1 MCMELLSF
9 LIEHKCSSHLWDPLQ
24 VSRNGLAFL
33 RLMFADDL
41 ILFAKAD
48 LKNNTIIKDVLDSFC
63 EIFGQKVSLS
73 KSRVYFSPNVPPHA
87 REELCHVWSY
97 PIFTKVTHN
106 FTSMIQLIQ
115 DDGKPVLTK

>member
-1 MCMELLSF
+1 MELLSF
-9 LIEHKCSSHLWDPLQ
+9 LIEHKCSSHLWDALQ

-33 RLMFADDL
+33 HLMFADDL

-73 KSRVYFSPNVPPHA
+73 KSRVYFSPNVPPHT
-87 REELCHVWSY
+87 REELCHVW
-97 PIFTKVTHN
+97 
-106 FTSMIQLIQ
+106 
-115 DDGKPVLTK
+115 